1 MQIYYCHY
9 FLLNHISYQKSHMYI
24 ITYQKGGITTKN
36 VFELDYTQLK
46 NNCSPCDFS
55 FQTTKELTALEGII
69 GQERAVKAF
78 DFGLA
83 VKMKGYNIYMSGP
96 SGTGKT
102 TYACRSTKEKA
113 AKEPVPSDW
122 CYVYN
127 FQNPKN
133 PIALSFQPGRGKQFK
148 EDMEKLV
155 TALKKELQKVFHS
168 DDYEKQKLAIAHTFE
183 KKQDAFLDEM
193 DATAAEYDFYVKRS
207 DSSLYFLPL
216 VNGEPLEEE
225 ALASLSEEENERI
238 ETNSRI
244 LQEKT
249 GPILRE
255 IQNCDKECE
264 HQLDE
269 LERKIGLDAIGH
281 YFEEI
286 SASYQNDDRVV
297 SYIQEVRK
305 DILEHLDQFM
315 DTEDAES
322 DVLASLLP
330 MLNKKTEEDV
340 TLKYRVNLIVDHS
353 QTQGAPVVVSFN
365 PTYSNLMGDTEYDSE
380 FGNLTTDFM
389 KIKGGLFHQ
398 ANGGYLI
405 VQAHDILSA
414 PQAWEAL
421 RRVIKTKEINMDSI
435 RELTSVNTAP
445 TLKPEP
451 IPAQFKVIMIGSD
464 YFYDVLSQC
473 DEEFDKFFK
482 IHAQFD
488 YEMPRTHEN
497 IMKIAEFIKGF
508 VKRENSLEFDVSAV
522 CAIIDYS
529 TRSASRQD
537 RLSTRF
543 NYLSEILGE
552 AFTWASLE
560 QAAIITAEHIQKA
573 ISEKEMRRSFYK
585 EKLEEMLDEGVIM
598 IDTVGSEI
606 GQINGLAVLDMGNFC
621 FGTPSRITA
630 TTYVGKSGIVNI
642 EKEARMSGQ
651 THDKGIQIITGFL
664 GQTYAQKFPMAL
676 SCRVCFEQNY
686 NGIDGD
692 SASSTELYCIISS
705 LSELPIRQ
713 DLAVTGSV
721 NQKGEIQAIGGVT
734 HKIEGFFDLCKK
746 RGLTGTQG
754 VIIPVS
760 NVKDLVLNDE
770 VVTAVKNRDFHIYPI
785 THINEGIELLM
796 QYPAGEKDI
805 DGNFPPDSV
814 HGKVYAKLKKFV
826 KMSQLKN

>member
-1 MQIYYCHY
+1 MKFKLKNKYKKSKIKEKGI
-9 FLLNHISYQKSHMYI
+9 FL
-24 ITYQKGGITTKN
+24 KGGN
-36 VFELDYTQLK
+36 VMRKVAELDYTQLK
-46 NNCSPCDFS
+46 NGCFPEEFDFK
-55 FQTTKELTALEGII
+55 TTKELSVLDGII
-69 GQERAVKAF
+69 GQERAVKAL
-78 DFGLA
+78 DFGLS
-83 VKMKGYNIYMSGP
+83 VKMKGYNIYMAGP

-102 TYACRSTKEKA
+102 TYACRSARKKA
-113 AKEPVPSDW
+113 SQEPIPSDW

-133 PIALSFQPGRGKQFK
+133 PQAISFEPGIGKQFK

-155 TALKKELQKVFHS
+155 TTLKKELQKVFS
-168 DDYEKQKLAIAHTFE
+168 SEDYEKQKLAIAHALE
-183 KKQDAFLDEM
+183 KKQNTFLDQM
-193 DATAAEYDFYVKRS
+193 DALAAEYDFYVKRS
-207 DSSLYFLPL
+207 ESSLYFLPT
-216 VNGEPLEEE
+216 VNGEPLDEE
-225 ALASLSEEENERI
+225 AMEALSEEENRVI
-238 ETNSRI
+238 DANSLI
-244 LQEKT
+244 LQEKS

-255 IQNCDKECE
+255 IQNCEKECE
-264 HQLDE
+264 RQLDE
-269 LERKIGLDAIGH
+269 LDCKVGLSAIGK
-281 YFEEI
+281 YIEEI
-286 SASYQNDDRVV
+286 TENYKKYERVV
-297 SYIQEVRK
+297 SYMEEVQK

-315 DTEDAES
+315 EQEEGNNDA
-322 DVLASLLP
+322 LAALLP

-353 QTQGAPVVVSFN
+353 QTKGAPVVVSFN

-389 KIKGGLFHQ
+389 KIKSGLFHQ

-405 VQAHDILSA
+405 VQAYDILSA

-421 RRVIKTKEINMDSI
+421 RRVIKTREINMDSI

-464 YFYDVLSQC
+464 YFYEVLSQC

-482 IHAQFD
+482 IRAEFD
-488 YEMPRTHEN
+488 YEMSRTKEN
-497 IMKIAEFIKGF
+497 IHKIAQFVKGF
-508 VKRENSLEFDVSAV
+508 VERENTMDFDVSAV
-522 CAIIDYS
+522 CAVVEYS
-529 TRSASRQD
+529 TRAAENQSK
-537 RLSTRF
+537 LSTRF

-552 AFTWASLE
+552 AYTWATLE
-560 QAAIITAEHIQKA
+560 QAAMVTSEHIHKA
-573 ISEKEMRRSFYK
+573 IREKEQRNSLYK
-585 EKLEEMLDEGVIM
+585 EKYEEMLDNNIIM
-598 IDTVGSEI
+598 IDTQGTEV
-606 GQINGLAVLDMGNFC
+606 GQINGLAVLDMGNFA
-621 FGTPSRITA
+621 FGMPSRITA

-651 THDKGIQIITGFL
+651 THDKGVQIITGYL
-664 GQTYAQKFPMAL
+664 GQTYAQKFPMSL

-734 HKIEGFFDLCKK
+734 YKIEGFFELCKK
-746 RGLTGTQG
+746 RGLTGSQG

-760 NVKDLVLNDE
+760 NIKDLVLNEE
-770 VVTAVKNRDFHIYPI
+770 VIEAVKEGNFHIYPI
-785 THINEGIELLM
+785 SHIDQGIELLM
-796 QYPAGEKDI
+796 QYPVGEKNAE
-805 DGNFPPDSV
+805 GVFSKDSV
-814 HGKVYAKLKKFV
+814 HGKVYAKLMEFA
-826 KMSQLKN
+826 KNSVNNKE